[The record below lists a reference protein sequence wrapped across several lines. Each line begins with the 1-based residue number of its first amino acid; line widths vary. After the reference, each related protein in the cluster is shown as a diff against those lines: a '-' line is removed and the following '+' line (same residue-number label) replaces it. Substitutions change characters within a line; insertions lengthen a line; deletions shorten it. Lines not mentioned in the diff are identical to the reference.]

1 MKKYKIDDLMAFVEV
16 GRTGSFRSAAST
28 LERDASVISR
38 RVSQLEKSLGVRLLI
53 RSTRAV
59 TLTEAGQ
66 MYYHRLRRALEEV
79 DNATRDVGDFT
90 ATPQGSLKIS
100 VPTSFGRE
108 IITRLFAKVINDY
121 PKIQIDAHFEDRSV
135 DIVGEG
141 FDVVIRVGILSDST
155 LISKKLGSFRS
166 ILAATPALIDKFGL
180 PRHPEELT
188 RYPCVGFTKL
198 PEWPNWTLEK
208 ENKKTTVQP
217 SCALLADSSEAVLI
231 SALQGLGVAL
241 VPEWMAAPYFK
252 SDELINILPGW
263 RSSRD
268 IEVHALMPG
277 SLIPAKTRVFIDELS
292 QEFKISGF

>member
-1 MKKYKIDDLMAFVEV
+1 MKNYKIDDLMSFVEV
-16 GRTGSFRSAAST
+16 GRTGSFRTAAIK

-53 RSTRAV
+53 RTTRAV

-90 ATPQGSLKIS
+90 ATPQGSLKVS

-108 IITRLFAKVINDY
+108 IIARLFAKVITDY
-121 PKIQIDAHFEDRSV
+121 PKIQIDAHFEDRIV

-141 FDVVIRVGILSDST
+141 FDVVIRVGILSDSS
-155 LISKKLGSFRS
+155 LISRKLGSFRS
-166 ILAATPALIDKFGL
+166 ALVATPTLIEKFGL
-180 PRHPEELT
+180 PRHPEELAQ
-188 RYPCVGFTKL
+188 YPCLGFTKL

-208 ENKKTTVQP
+208 GETTSTLQP
-217 SCALLADSSEAVLI
+217 NCVLLADSSEAVLI
-231 SALQGLGVAL
+231 SALQGLGIAL

-252 SDELINILPGW
+252 SSELINVLPGW
-263 RSSRD
+263 RSCRD

-277 SLIPAKTRVFIDELS
+277 SLIPAKTRIFIDELIQS
-292 QEFKISGF
+292 FKISGF